1 VRLVNDERL
10 EEMILHSP
18 GYVLVAF
25 LDFGSKPC
33 DHFLEEFKAAE
44 AEVEGAIEFCW
55 IEAAENPSLTEFLQV
70 CAVPTTLLYKD
81 GEERGRWEGPY
92 SKEALKDRIAKA
104 MLLKKDDGS

>member
-1 VRLVNDERL
+1 MKNVNDQRL
-10 EEMILHSP
+10 EELLLESS

-25 LDFGSKPC
+25 LDFGSIPC
-33 DHFLEEFKAAE
+33 DHFWEEFKAAE

-55 IEAAENPSLTEFLQV
+55 IEAAENPTEADFLQV
-70 CAVPTTLLYKD
+70 EAVPTTLLYKD

-92 SKEALKDRIAKA
+92 SKEALKDRITKA